1 MYALDSSSY
10 EFELES
16 MSTLS
21 SSLDSI
27 ESLEGNYSYFSD
39 DSISD
44 INLIVYQ
51 DAENPDKVLL
61 NQLAKLFNNAYRR
74 FEQEIQELQG
84 SELSDKRFKVLAK
97 FIKDLEDRL
106 LHYLP

>member
-27 ESLEGNYSYFSD
+27 ESLEGNYSYF
-39 DSISD
+39 
-44 INLIVYQ
+44 
-51 DAENPDKVLL
+51 PTT
-61 NQLAKLFNNAYRR
+61 QLATL
-74 FEQEIQELQG
+74 IL
-84 SELSDKRFKVLAK
+84 
-97 FIKDLEDRL
+97 
-106 LHYLP
+106 